1 MAKKFLSVFLL
12 GLLVFVTVCEKSVPL
27 PVSKAAK
34 TGEEDY
40 IKWVDFNVTYDA
52 LKDAMNLDIETF
64 DQDLHL
70 PWTESLAFLACR
82 NGGDFSG
89 YKKSDLDSFAEKRI
103 SGSSINDLTEDSR
116 VYDYYYKA
124 YSAVIGNFLGIRKDG
139 TYGLTAY
146 SPIAA
151 GYWYT
156 ESDDFGNGRSYGFA
170 RKHLGHDMFCSPGTP
185 VMAVEDGT
193 VEALGWNQYGGWRI
207 GIRSGDGQRYYYYAH
222 LRKDSPYAKDLKI
235 GSKVEAGR
243 LIGYSGQT
251 GYSIKENVNNINVP
265 HLHFGMQLIFDESQ
279 KECLSEIWIDTY
291 SLIRLLSEHR
301 SDQLSPD
308 NTETASAK
316 SPSFIDSLTASDS
329 VPVEVPILMYH
340 GLTDKQSMVNDY
352 YITVSDFESDLEYLK
367 SHGYTAITMTDLIN
381 YVYDKTGNITLPQK
395 PVILTFDDG
404 FLNNHTF
411 ATPLLKKY
419 GMKAVVSVIGSASEE
434 MSQTKYKNEA
444 SCAVTW
450 SQLQEMANTG
460 LWEIQNHT
468 YDLHGIKNGR
478 KGASKKADESRET
491 YENLLKDDLQLVQA
505 QIKETVGVEPN
516 TFTWPFGAYTKE
528 SRSLLKKLGFQATLS
543 CASGINEIKKGDTES
558 LYLLKR
564 NIRKPE
570 SEISSCLS

>member
-12 GLLVFVTVCEKSVPL
+12 GLLIFVTVCEKSAPI
-27 PVSKAAK
+27 PVAKA
-34 TGEEDY
+34 TEDGEEDY
-40 IKWVDFNVTYDA
+40 IKWVDFNVTYEA
-52 LKDAMNLDIETF
+52 LEDAMNLDIETYQ
-64 DQDLHL
+64 QDLHL
-70 PWTESLAFLACR
+70 PWTESLAYLACR

-89 YKKSDLDSFAEKRI
+89 YKKSQLDSFAEKRTA
-103 SGSSINDLTEDSR
+103 GSSIEDLTKDFK
-116 VYDYYYKA
+116 VYDYYFKA
-124 YSAVIGNFLGIRKDG
+124 YSAVIGNFLGMREDG

-146 SPIAA
+146 SPVAA

-185 VMAVEDGT
+185 IMAVEDGT

-222 LRKDSPYAKDLKI
+222 LRKDSPYAEELKI
-235 GSKVEAGR
+235 GSKVNAGQ

-251 GYSIKENVNNINVP
+251 GYSIKENVNNIDVP

-279 KECLSEIWIDTY
+279 KECLAEIWIDTY
-291 SLIRLLSEHR
+291 PLIRLLSKNC
-301 SDQLSPD
+301 SDQLSAD
-308 NTETASAK
+308 SSQTASVRT
-316 SPSFIDSLTASDS
+316 PSFVDSLAAADPA
-329 VPVEVPILMYH
+329 PVKVPILMYH
-340 GLTDKQSMVNDY
+340 GLTDKQSMINDY
-352 YITVSDFESDLEYLK
+352 YISAADFETDLEYLK
-367 SHGYTAITMTDLIN
+367 SHGYTTVTMTDLIN
-381 YVYDKTGNITLPQK
+381 YVYDETGKVTLPQN

-419 GMKAVVSVIGSASEE
+419 GMKAVISVIGSASEE

-460 LWEIQNHT
+460 LWEVQNHT
-468 YDLHGIKNGR
+468 YDLHNIKDGR
-478 KGASKKADESRET
+478 KGAGRKTGESEDS
-491 YENLLKDDLQLVQA
+491 YEKLLKDDLQQLQT
-505 QIKETVGVEPN
+505 QIRETVGVTPN
-516 TFTWPFGAYTKE
+516 TFTWPFGAYTQE
-528 SRSLLKKLGFQATLS
+528 SRPLLKEMGFRATLS
-543 CASGINEIKKGDTES
+543 CASGINEIKKGDTEC

-564 NIRKPE
+564 NIRKPGTD
-570 SEISSCLS
+570 ISSCLS